1 MKRVILTREQ
11 LYEKERQA
19 YEQFLIPPL
28 ILMENAGRQTAIEV
42 ANIVKKNDRAKVVVI
57 AGPGNNGG
65 DGMVAARYLHCWGIS
80 VSVLLTFEP
89 EKIKEPAFT
98 NYKILVKM
106 NLICHDREIL
116 WNRLENVDVVV
127 DAIFGIGLTRNVGGK
142 EKEAIDAINKAGKY
156 VISVDIPSGL
166 DANTGEVY
174 GIAVKAN
181 QTITFGFGKKGL
193 FTKKGRY
200 YAGKIKIVDI
210 GYPPELYE

>member
-98 NYKILVKM
+98 NY
-106 NLICHDREIL
+106 
-116 WNRLENVDVVV
+116 
-127 DAIFGIGLTRNVGGK
+127 
-142 EKEAIDAINKAGKY
+142 
-156 VISVDIPSGL
+156 
-166 DANTGEVY
+166 
-174 GIAVKAN
+174 
-181 QTITFGFGKKGL
+181 
-193 FTKKGRY
+193 
-200 YAGKIKIVDI
+200 
-210 GYPPELYE
+210 